1 MSNEFSQDPALLQE
15 FLIESEDLLEGM
27 NQDLVA
33 LEQAPDDTELLN
45 RIFRALHTIKGTS
58 GFLNFDPVVRLSH
71 RAEDVLNTLRRSEV
85 EFSRRI
91 MDALLAARDQLSI
104 MLQDIREGGLK
115 DYALDGLIA
124 ELEAVQK
131 PAPAPSRLGDI
142 LVAEGVI
149 APGALQDV
157 LQQQAQSGE
166 IRKIGELLVEK
177 GLASQTDVSNALARQ
192 KRQADSVIAAQTM
205 RVDVRKL
212 DELIN
217 LVGELVL
224 ERNRLYQLSR
234 ELSMGRLEM
243 QHLTEAFSQ
252 STARLSFITEELQA
266 AGLRARMVPIDTVFR
281 KFPRLVRDVAHNLK
295 KEVDLLVSGEDT
307 ELDKTMVEMI
317 GDPLVHL
324 VRNSLDHGLELPDV
338 RESAGKPRKGTIR
351 LEARQ
356 EGDQIIISVADDG
369 AGIDPARIAKKA
381 MEKGLV
387 TADRLRTM
395 TTREILD
402 FVFLPGFST
411 AEKISDLSGRGVGMD
426 VVRSNLTKLNGT
438 IELESKLGA
447 GTTVFL
453 RLPLTLAILPVLLV
467 EVGNEIY
474 ALPLRSVVETA
485 RIRATELHRFEGS
498 ELLHLRGETVPL
510 LRLRQIFKVQYRA
523 DEKGSDKVVI
533 LGIGERRF
541 ALLVDNLI
549 GQESTVIKPLGSYL
563 HHCSGIAG
571 ATISGDG
578 RVRLV
583 LDPADLLASASN
595 SVAQGL
601 TQ

>member
-15 FLIESEDLLEGM
+15 FLIESEELLEGM

-212 DELIN
+212 DELID

-224 ERNRLYQLSR
+224 ERNRLFQLSR

-243 QHLTEAFSQ
+243 QDLTEAFSQ

-266 AGLRARMVPIDTVFR
+266 AGLRARMVPIDTVLR

-338 RESAGKPRKGTIR
+338 RESGGKPRKGTIR

-533 LGIGERRF
+533 LGIGEKRI

>member
-15 FLIESEDLLEGM
+15 FLIESEELLEGM

-124 ELEAVQK
+124 QLEAVQK

-177 GLASQTDVSNALARQ
+177 GLASKTDVSNALARQ

-224 ERNRLYQLSR
+224 ERNRLFQLSR

-243 QHLTEAFSQ
+243 QDLTEAFSQ

-338 RESAGKPRKGTIR
+338 RESGGKPRKGTIW

>member
-15 FLIESEDLLEGM
+15 FLIESEELLEGM

-177 GLASQTDVSNALARQ
+177 GLASKTDVSNALARQ

-212 DELIN
+212 DELID

-224 ERNRLYQLSR
+224 ERNRLFQLSR

-243 QHLTEAFSQ
+243 QDLTEAFSQ

-338 RESAGKPRKGTIR
+338 RESGGKPRKGTIR

-533 LGIGERRF
+533 LGIGEKRI

>member
-1 MSNEFSQDPALLQE
+1 VSNEFSQDPALLQE
-15 FLIESEDLLEGM
+15 FLIESEELLEGM

-177 GLASQTDVSNALARQ
+177 GLASKTDVSNALARQ

-212 DELIN
+212 DELID

-224 ERNRLYQLSR
+224 ERNRLFQLSR

-533 LGIGERRF
+533 LGIGEKRI